1 MSIYGFGVSPWGTG
15 QWGDAE
21 PEAIPG
27 GIGYG
32 RAYAVG
38 DRVVRVELSHE
49 PLHIVSTGVGDA
61 LNPRTWKIRNL
72 VTGQQWTLMAV
83 REVSIKVYE
92 ILTFEV
98 LPKHFTELELSTGTL
113 VDADRVPLP
122 SLEFLFN
129 GCYLSDNNTAQ
140 QQAAAE
146 GYLQQDLQNNIIYT
160 DASGPTSGALVQYG
174 EMVSGTLTLDSAGDY
189 VNQYGTDLIKKLIL
203 RRMIAKPGDFFHL
216 PTYGMGLRVK
226 EPLPVN
232 DLRKLAAAI
241 EAQVKLEPEV
251 QACKANLSYS
261 ASAAVLNVVLRVQ
274 LEPNGQTMQIPL
286 VVPTGA
292 VQL

>member
-27 GIGYG
+27 GLGYG

-49 PLHIVSTGVGDA
+49 PIHLVSTGVGDA
-61 LNPRTWKIRNL
+61 LNPRTWKIQNL
-72 VTGQQWTLMAV
+72 ATGQQWTLMAV
-83 REVSIKVYE
+83 REISEKVYE
-92 ILTFEV
+92 ILTFQV

-113 VDADRVPLP
+113 LDQDRVPLP
-122 SLEFLFN
+122 SLEFL
-129 GCYLSDNNTAQ
+129 G
-140 QQAAAE
+140 AAE
-146 GYLQQDLQNNIIYT
+146 
-160 DASGPTSGALVQYG
+160 QYG
-174 EMVSGTLTLDSAGDY
+174 EMVSGTLLLDSGGDY

-203 RRMIAKPGDFFHL
+203 RRMIAKPGDYFHL

-261 ASAAVLNVVLRVQ
+261 ASAAVLNVILKVQ
-274 LEPNGQTMQIPL
+274 LLPDGQTMQIPL
-286 VVPTGA
+286 VVPTNL